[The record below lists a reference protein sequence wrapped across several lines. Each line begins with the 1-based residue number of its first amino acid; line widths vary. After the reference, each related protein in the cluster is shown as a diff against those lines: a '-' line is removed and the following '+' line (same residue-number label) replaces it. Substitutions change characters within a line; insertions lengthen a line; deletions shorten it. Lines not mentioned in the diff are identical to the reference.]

1 MNKATVMAL
10 LVSSLA
16 AAAPARADQNCK
28 PVVGSFEAHVVT
40 DGCLAAPGL
49 LCTSGR
55 VWGGLQGNYFFTMA
69 SAVPTNLVAPPTA
82 AVPSILFFTGN
93 SVVSLKSGSEAHGID
108 TGSIDLPMAG
118 GQGGFSSLIT
128 FTGSVSG
135 QIRLRGEFDPVAG
148 TTTGDYLGT
157 ICGQ

>member
-1 MNKATVMAL
+1 MKATVIAAL
-10 LVSSLA
+10 VAAVVA
-16 AAAPARADQNCK
+16 AARPARADQNCK

-40 DGCLAAPGL
+40 EGCLAAPGL

-69 SAVPTNLVAPPTA
+69 SAVPTTAVAPPTA

-93 SVVSLKSGSEAHGID
+93 SVVTLKNSSEAHGID

-118 GQGGFSSLIT
+118 GQGGFASLIT
-128 FTGSVSG
+128 FAGSVSG

-148 TTTGDYLGT
+148 TTVGDYLGT